1 MRSKLPGVLLIALAA
16 LAVFAAPAAA
26 VVVNAGGGRVSY
38 LPLNEAAPGSTA
50 APGGALAPGGAT
62 EPSGEPPLLY
72 HGGPVMHEQTAYAI
86 FWVPSG
92 YSLPAGYG
100 AAIESYFEKVAA
112 DSRRST
118 NVYSVGAQYTD
129 GSGHATYID
138 SYGGAVTDT
147 TAYPTS
153 GTCPTYS
160 GVESFTAC
168 ITDAKLE
175 AEVES
180 VVNAQGW
187 PDGLGAEYY
196 VVLPPHAGSCFETAG
211 SICFDKQFCA
221 YHSYSEPAGD
231 IYSNISYSPGD
242 VFGCGVGEYPNGHAN
257 GNVDDTLSS
266 LSHEANESITDPHLN
281 AWYDIEGFEN
291 GDECRNS
298 DDDYGTPL
306 GGGAGALFNQS
317 IDGGHYFLQQEWS
330 NHVGDCAQRVTPATP
345 EIADPGPVEGDKAA
359 SFDASASTPGEASI
373 VSYHWDFGDGG
384 SAGGPA
390 PSHTFAIGGGTF
402 VVTLTLE
409 DAWGLAYSTTRE
421 VAVLPHLPPLLSID
435 AASGVGVDA
444 ATLNGSVNPEGH
456 STTYNF
462 EYGTTTAYGSST
474 TATAAGSGQE
484 AGAVTAGIG
493 GLDPATTYHYRLVAN
508 NTVGPSTTAD
518 ATFTTS
524 SVPSPPSPPPP
535 PPPSSSPSPSASS
548 TSSPPTTSGP
558 KASPR
563 CTVPRLV
570 GKTLR
575 QAKAALTKA
584 GCKLGKVTKPKAKR
598 GRALP
603 ALIVKSSA
611 PHAGAEP
618 ASGKVNLTLGP
629 KPKPK
634 KHHHHH

>member
-1 MRSKLPGVLLIALAA
+1 MQSKILVALLGSLAA
-16 LAVFAAPAAA
+16 LAVCAAPAGA
-26 VVVNAGGGRVSY
+26 VVANTAGGRVSY
-38 LPLNEAAPGSTA
+38 LPLNEAAAAHTP
-50 APGGALAPGGAT
+50 APGGAFGPAGTT
-62 EPSGEPPLLY
+62 EPSGEPPLTY

-86 FWVPSG
+86 FWVPGG

-100 AAIESYFEKVAA
+100 AAIESYFENVAA
-112 DSRRST
+112 DSGKST

-180 VVNAQGW
+180 VVNARGW

-211 SICFDKQFCA
+211 GVCFDKQFCA
-221 YHSYSEPAGD
+221 YHSYTESAGD

-257 GNVDDTLSS
+257 GNVNDTLSS

-281 AWYDIEGFEN
+281 AWYDSEGFEN

-298 DDDYGTPL
+298 SDDYGASL

-317 IDGGHYFLQQEWS
+317 IAGGHYFLQQEWS
-330 NHVGDCAQRVTPATP
+330 NHIDDCAQRVAPATP
-345 EIADPGPVEGDKAA
+345 AIADPGAVEAGEAVP
-359 SFDASASTPGEASI
+359 FDASASTPGEAAI

-384 SAGGPA
+384 SAGGPT
-390 PSHTFAIGGGTF
+390 PTHTFAAAGGTF
-402 VVTLTLE
+402 AVALTLE
-409 DAWGLAYSTTRE
+409 DAWGLSYSTTRK
-421 VAVLPHLPPLLSID
+421 VTVTPHLPPLLSIG
-435 AASGVGVDA
+435 AASGVGIDA
-444 ATLNGSVNPEGH
+444 TTLNGSVNPEGH
-456 STTYNF
+456 STTYRF
-462 EYGTTTAYGSST
+462 EYGPTTAYGSST
-474 TATAAGSGQE
+474 AATAAGSGQ
-484 AGAVTAGIG
+484 ATGAATAGIG
-493 GLDPATTYHYRLVAN
+493 GLSPATTYHYRLVATN
-508 NTVGPSTTAD
+508 AVGPSTTAD
-518 ATFTTS
+518 AVFTTAS
-524 SVPSPPSPPPP
+524 LPP
-535 PPPSSSPSPSASS
+535 PPPSCKV
-548 TSSPPTTSGP
+548 P
-558 KASPR
+558 KLA
-563 CTVPRLV
+563 
-570 GKTLR
+570 GKTLGR
-575 QAKAALTKA
+575 AKVALSAAH
-584 GCKLGKVTKPKAKR
+584 CKLGKVTKPKAKR
-598 GRALP
+598 GRKLP
-603 ALIVKSSA
+603 ALVVKTSA
-611 PHAGAEP
+611 PRAGAKP

-634 KHHHHH
+634 KHHHTH